1 MMTAD
6 FFDDSSDEYPSS
18 FEHADRNGVKSIQ
31 KMTLRAMNNRNPS
44 AILDPET
51 VEAENMQERKIMTT
65 VILVVI
71 TFVLCLLLFILLIVH
86 WIYMDNQIDG
96 LRKGELNI

>member
-31 KMTLRAMNNRNPS
+31 KMTLRAMN
-44 AILDPET
+44 
-51 VEAENMQERKIMTT
+51 
-65 VILVVI
+65 
-71 TFVLCLLLFILLIVH
+71 VL
-86 WIYMDNQIDG
+86 
-96 LRKGELNI
+96 

>member
-6 FFDDSSDEYPSS
+6 FLDDSSDEYPSS

-44 AILDPET
+44 TILDPET
-51 VEAENMQERKIMTT
+51 VEAEKMQERKIKTT
-65 VILVVI
+65 FILVVI
-71 TFVLCLLLFILLIVH
+71 TFVLCLLLFILVIVH
-86 WIYMDNQIDG
+86 WIYFDNEIDG
-96 LRKGELNI
+96 FRRGELNN

>member
-1 MMTAD
+1 MTAD

-18 FEHADRNGVKSIQ
+18 LEHVDTNAVKRIK
-31 KMTLRAMNNRNPS
+31 KMTFRAMNNRNPS

-51 VEAENMQERKIMTT
+51 VEAEKMKERKIMTT

-71 TFVLCLLLFILLIVH
+71 TFGLCLLLFILLIVH
-86 WIYMDNQIDG
+86 WIYIDNEIDG
-96 LRKGELNI
+96 LRKGVLNK

>member
-18 FEHADRNGVKSIQ
+18 FEHADRHGVKSIQ

-65 VILVVI
+65 VILVLI
-71 TFVLCLLLFILLIVH
+71 TFVLCLYDFFV
-86 WIYMDNQIDG
+86 
-96 LRKGELNI
+96 

>member
-1 MMTAD
+1 MTAD

-31 KMTLRAMNNRNPS
+31 KMTLRAMDNRNPS

-51 VEAENMQERKIMTT
+51 VEAEKMKERKIMTT

-71 TFVLCLLLFILLIVH
+71 TFGLCLLLFILLIVH
-86 WIYMDNQIDG
+86 WIYIDNEIDG
-96 LRKGELNI
+96 LRKGVLNK

>member
-1 MMTAD
+1 MTAD

-18 FEHADRNGVKSIQ
+18 FEHADRNAVKSIN

-51 VEAENMQERKIMTT
+51 VEAEKMYERKIMTT

-71 TFVLCLLLFILLIVH
+71 TFVLCLLLLILLIIH
-86 WIYMDNQIDG
+86 WIYIDNEIDG
-96 LRKGELNI
+96 LRKGELNN